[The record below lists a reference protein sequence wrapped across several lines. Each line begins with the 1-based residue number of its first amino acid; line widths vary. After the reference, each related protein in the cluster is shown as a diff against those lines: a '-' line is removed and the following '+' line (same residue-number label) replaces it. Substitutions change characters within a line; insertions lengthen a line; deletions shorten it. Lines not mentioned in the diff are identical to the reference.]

1 MHPRPHSARRAA
13 KRCEFPGE
21 ATWLV
26 PPLGVPDAV
35 ELFVQRARST
45 DPTFEL
51 DADANSNVTDICTW
65 LDGLPLAIELAA
77 ARVRAFSVDQI
88 ADRLDD
94 RFRLLSGG
102 SRTAMARQQ
111 TLRAVVDWSYDLL
124 IETERRVLR
133 TAVGV
138 SGGLGDR
145 SRRCGVCG

>member
-1 MHPRPHSARRAA
+1 MQACSRVRILATSREALRV
-13 KRCEFPGE
+13 PGE
-21 ATWLV
+21 MTWVV

-35 ELFVQRARST
+35 ELFVQRAWSM

-51 DADANSNVTDICTW
+51 DADTHSRVIDICTR

-77 ARVRAFSVDQI
+77 ARVRVFLVDQI

-124 IETERRVLR
+124 SDSERRVFERLSVFP
-133 TAVGV
+133 AV
-138 SGGLGDR
+138 R
-145 SRRCGVCG
+145 